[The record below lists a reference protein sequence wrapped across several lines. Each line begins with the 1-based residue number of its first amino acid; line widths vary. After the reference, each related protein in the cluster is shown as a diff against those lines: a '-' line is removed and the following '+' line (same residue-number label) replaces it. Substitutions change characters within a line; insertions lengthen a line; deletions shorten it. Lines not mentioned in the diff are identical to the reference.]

1 MHASRADLNNVLDGS
16 SGQVHNDSKLY
27 CSLLSGLPN
36 ELNFAFNVA
45 TILSNCNRFDWA
57 ADYKF
62 VNVLLESMKSYC
74 CICDQFEEDVA
85 FGRRRPDDYH
95 HNSPHD
101 DDEFLHFQR
110 LITSSISTLERGRS
124 SGRRKEDGNSARN
137 NATTT
142 TTTTPTLNGH
152 CTEETTSPADISI
165 TSTNSSSL
173 SSSSSSSSSSTSSS
187 AVSFRPPKRKA
198 AIEFTDRRCNC
209 YRQFWSRM
217 CLDEEVLARVL
228 LDDHD
233 DDDYCCSLDLDRLGG
248 GSGGGGGSRSAA
260 ALSSPTAFADIPA
273 PLMKKIEQRIELI
286 GGIILNISVTYEQQQ
301 QQQKEGGGGGG
312 GEPNRVAMLP
322 LLKLLLLMVRSTSP
336 SYLALALD
344 ILANIAPALSCYT
357 PGKLQQPLYAYLL
370 DGTLRSV
377 VELATTSAHLHH
389 TTKSLEILARYIA
402 ACGGGGGGGGSGVV
416 GGGGGGGGAEA
427 NAFLETYFENVKVRG
442 NICLGFIVF
451 GFSNPC
457 LPPSSALRANH
468 AATYLPVRH
477 CPPPRAARVLS
488 DAERDAALS
497 PGAE

>member
-1 MHASRADLNNVLDGS
+1 
-16 SGQVHNDSKLY
+16 
-27 CSLLSGLPN
+27 
-36 ELNFAFNVA
+36 
-45 TILSNCNRFDWA
+45 
-57 ADYKF
+57 
-62 VNVLLESMKSYC
+62 
-74 CICDQFEEDVA
+74 
-85 FGRRRPDDYH
+85 
-95 HNSPHD
+95 
-101 DDEFLHFQR
+101 
-110 LITSSISTLERGRS
+110 
-124 SGRRKEDGNSARN
+124 
-137 NATTT
+137 
-142 TTTTPTLNGH
+142 
-152 CTEETTSPADISI
+152 
-165 TSTNSSSL
+165 
-173 SSSSSSSSSSTSSS
+173 
-187 AVSFRPPKRKA
+187 
-198 AIEFTDRRCNC
+198 
-209 YRQFWSRM
+209 M

-248 GSGGGGGSRSAA
+248 GSGGGGGSRSA

-377 VELATTSAHLHH
+377 VQLATTSAHLHH

-402 ACGGGGGGGGSGVV
+402 ACGGGGGGGGGSGVV

-442 NICLGFIVF
+442 NILWIFLFLVF
-451 GFSNPC
+451 LTLAFTPFLSSASESRSY
-457 LPPSSALRANH
+457 LPASTTLPSSSRCSSS
-468 AATYLPVRH
+468 V
-477 CPPPRAARVLS
+477 
-488 DAERDAALS
+488 
-497 PGAE
+497 

>member
-1 MHASRADLNNVLDGS
+1 M
-16 SGQVHNDSKLY
+16 
-27 CSLLSGLPN
+27 
-36 ELNFAFNVA
+36 
-45 TILSNCNRFDWA
+45 
-57 ADYKF
+57 
-62 VNVLLESMKSYC
+62 
-74 CICDQFEEDVA
+74 
-85 FGRRRPDDYH
+85 
-95 HNSPHD
+95 
-101 DDEFLHFQR
+101 
-110 LITSSISTLERGRS
+110 
-124 SGRRKEDGNSARN
+124 
-137 NATTT
+137 
-142 TTTTPTLNGH
+142 
-152 CTEETTSPADISI
+152 
-165 TSTNSSSL
+165 
-173 SSSSSSSSSSTSSS
+173 
-187 AVSFRPPKRKA
+187 
-198 AIEFTDRRCNC
+198 
-209 YRQFWSRM
+209 
-217 CLDEEVLARVL
+217 L

-248 GSGGGGGSRSAA
+248 GSGGGGGSRSAAA

-402 ACGGGGGGGGSGVV
+402 ACGGGAGGGSGVV

-442 NICLGFIVF
+442 NICLGFFVF